1 MSNRGDERSENGC
14 AHRDGV
20 AARDRLVQLC
30 ILQICDLDDELAHR
44 VAALGKVEEEVAGA
58 DIPMNVAGAAK
69 IIEN

>member
-1 MSNRGDERSENGC
+1 M
-14 AHRDGV
+14 
-20 AARDRLVQLC
+20 QYLC
-30 ILQICDLDDELAHR
+30 ILQVCDLDDELAHR

>member
-1 MSNRGDERSENGC
+1 MSNRGDERSENGR

-30 ILQICDLDDELAHR
+30 ILQVCDLDDELAHR

-58 DIPMNVAGAAK
+58 DVSMDIAG
-69 IIEN
+69 ELQVT